1 MTDVT
6 TGPPVSTAEPTTRRQ
21 FMTNVY
27 AHVVGGIGAFIG
39 FEYLLFTS
47 GIAAEIYGFVV
58 GTNWLLIL
66 GGFMIVSWMATHLAA
81 RATTAPKAYGGYGLL
96 VAANGLLFAT
106 PLYQAEQLAPGAIT
120 TAAWLSIGAF
130 VALSLVAITTS
141 KDFSFLRGILM
152 WGGIVALLLIV
163 AGVLFGLN
171 LGTWFS
177 VAMIAFAGGA
187 ILYDT
192 QRVYHSFPAKA
203 VVPAAMHI
211 FSSIALLFWYV
222 LRLVT
227 SRN

>member
-1 MTDVT
+1 MARPTARHWAAVPRIRTTCQTGTVNPRPTEEDAMTDVT

-141 KDFSFLRGILM
+141 KDRKSTRLNSSH
-152 WGGIVALLLIV
+152 VAI
-163 AGVLFGLN
+163 
-171 LGTWFS
+171 S
-177 VAMIAFAGGA
+177 
-187 ILYDT
+187 Y
-192 QRVYHSFPAKA
+192 A
-203 VVPAAMHI
+203 V
-211 FSSIALLFWYV
+211 
-222 LRLVT
+222 
-227 SRN
+227 